1 MLRPKAVEPRTVD
14 TLSTSG
20 PLCILI
26 IPCAPLSD
34 FGIVPRRLC
43 NTHNPPKLCIP
54 HYASLD
60 AAHPTICQCR
70 VPPSC
75 KARQGKGIQDQPSR
89 TSPWQRIMR
98 HLHNYCEPLYPLLQ
112 SATIPP
118 CRMTRYAQCIH
129 GPTDRV
135 RL

>member
-1 MLRPKAVEPRTVD
+1 MLRPKAVEPGTVD

-34 FGIVPRRLC
+34 FSIVPRRLC
-43 NTHNPPKLCIP
+43 RMPIVQYSQSSQIVPCWTLPTPPFVNAEC
-54 HYASLD
+54 H
-60 AAHPTICQCR
+60 HR
-70 VPPSC
+70 
-75 KARQGKGIQDQPSR
+75 ARQGRGIQDQPSR

-98 HLHNYCEPLYPLLQ
+98 HLHNYCEALYPLLQ

-118 CRMTRYAQCIH
+118 CRMTRYARCIH

-135 RL
+135 QL